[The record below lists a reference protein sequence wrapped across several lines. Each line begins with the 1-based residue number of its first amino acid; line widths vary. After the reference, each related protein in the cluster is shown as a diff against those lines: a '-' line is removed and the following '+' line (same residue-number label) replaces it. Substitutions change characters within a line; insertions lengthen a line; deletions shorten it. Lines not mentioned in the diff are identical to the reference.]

1 MEFVINDTWISV
13 VNAALELLNKPHL
26 SQLSDS
32 GETAASVRLYLPNAV
47 ETVASRY
54 RWSCLSTVA
63 DLNRMGNDDIDGMHL
78 FRLPTDIAYIE
89 EVHTCNYRWE
99 RRGSCIASMADNC
112 RISYVRMP
120 TTPQDLDPLLK
131 GAVENLLASLCAIKL
146 TGSSEMQNTY
156 LAIYENDI
164 QLQIQKEKELAQP
177 YKGNLYWHEEGHL
190 G

>member
-32 GETAASVRLYLPNAV
+32 GETAASVRLHLPNAV

-54 RWSCLSTVA
+54 RWSCLSKVA
-63 DLNRMGNDDIDGMHL
+63 DLNRMSNDDVDGMHL

-89 EVHTCNYRWE
+89 EVHTCNCRWE
-99 RRGSCIASMADNC
+99 RRGPCIASMADNC

-164 QLQIQKEKELAQP
+164 QLQIQKEKELVQP
-177 YKGNLYWHEEGHL
+177 YKGDLYWHEEGHL